1 MDIKKSIRKLFR
13 VRKQETFRDAVD
25 RYRTKAFRLVFRR
38 KYSAEE
44 LKAAIEQAGVGR
56 DDTVL
61 VQASWRNF
69 YNFRGTP
76 EDAVSVLWSIVGSG
90 GTIIMPC
97 FGSDRTFMDIRETPS
112 AAGVLS
118 ETFRTMDGVR
128 RSLCTHFTV
137 AAKGVNTDR
146 LIGECEKSR
155 YGFDRYSPCFRLA
168 EIPGAKTLFLGLG
181 REPVKISIFHCAG
194 AILAEEDPKLRR
206 LLSREYRAVLIDGDG
221 VRHEKDMVIR
231 TPGHG
236 NNEKVFREI
245 FRSVRNR
252 RSVKLSNLDIVSMD
266 AREAVD
272 RAVEFA
278 RKGIYCYKNMS
289 GIKG

>member
-1 MDIKKSIRKLFR
+1 MGIKKGIRKLFR
-13 VRKQETFRDAVD
+13 VRERESFRDAVD
-25 RYRTKAFRLVFRR
+25 RHRTKACRLFFHR
-38 KYSAEE
+38 KYTAEE
-44 LKAAIEQAGVGR
+44 LKAAIEQSGVGR
-56 DDTVL
+56 GDTVL

-69 YNFRGTP
+69 YNFTGTP
-76 EDAVSVLWSIVGSG
+76 EDAVNVLWSVVGG
-90 GTIIMPC
+90 EGTIMMPC
-97 FGSDRTFMDIRETPS
+97 YGSDRTFLDIRKTPS

-137 AAKGVNTDR
+137 AAKGPDTDR

-155 YGFDRYSPCFRLA
+155 YGFDRYSPCYRLA

-181 REPVKISIFHCAG
+181 REPVKVSVFHCAG
-194 AILAEEDPKLRR
+194 AILSEEDPKLRK
-206 LLSREYRAVLIDGDG
+206 LLSREYRAVLVDGDG
-221 VRHEKDMVIR
+221 NRHEKDMVIR

-236 NNEKVFREI
+236 NNERVFRQI
-245 FRSVRNR
+245 FRSVGSR
-252 RSVKLSNLDIVSMD
+252 RAVRLSNLDIVAAD